1 MSWRVNGLTVEVQ
14 QGDLTAQDVDAIVNG
29 MLLPLLL
36 PILIVLA
43 SDKRIMGRYANTRLF
58 NVASGAVFV
67 FLSLVTL
74 AFLASI
80 FFPGLFRG

>member
-1 MSWRVNGLTVEVQ
+1 MIILGAGIALFPNAPLALITN
-14 QGDLTAQDVDAIVNG
+14 LPNIVNG

-36 PILIVLA
+36 PILILLA

-58 NVASGAVFV
+58 NLISGMVFV

-80 FFPGLFRG
+80 LFPGLFRG